1 MIAVTGANGLLGSF
15 IVRRLLASG
24 LPFVALRRRQSD
36 TSLLDDVAGRITWA
50 EADVNDPVA
59 LEEALKNVTSVI
71 HAAAIVSFN
80 PREKDRIHE
89 VNVIGTRNVVNACLA
104 LGVGKLIHISSV
116 AALGRLKG
124 QELVSENNKWVDNP
138 LNSAYAESKYKAELE
153 VYRGYEE
160 GLQTTILNPSVI
172 LAPADWNKSSA
183 KLFKYVWKER
193 RFYID
198 NHFNYV
204 DVRDV
209 ADVAVRMITESF
221 SGHRFILNAGRL
233 PLIQFFTLTAKR
245 FNKRPPSFRANPA
258 LIKTLSFL
266 EMTRSRL
273 TGSEPLITRETAR
286 LANTRFFYSNEKI
299 KKQLKFEFKSID
311 ETLDWCCQYYIDQP
325 LAKK

>member
-15 IVRRLLASG
+15 IVRKLLAAG
-24 LPFVALRRRQSD
+24 LPFIAVKRKHGD
-36 TSLLDDVAGRITWA
+36 TSLLHDITDKIKWA
-50 EADVNDPVA
+50 NADVNDPVV
-59 LEEALKNVTSVI
+59 LEEVLKGVTCVI
-71 HAAAIVSFN
+71 HVAAIVSFN
-80 PREKDRIHE
+80 PREKDLIHE
-89 VNVIGTRNVVNACLA
+89 VNVIGTRNVVNACLT
-104 LGVGKLIHISSV
+104 LGVKKLIHISSV

-138 LNSAYAESKYKAELE
+138 LNSTYAESKYKAELE

-198 NHFNYV
+198 NDFNYV

-209 ADVAVRMITESF
+209 SEAAVRMISEPF
-221 SGHRFILNAGRL
+221 SGHRFIVNAGRL
-233 PLIQFFTLTAKR
+233 PLIQFFSLVATR
-245 FNKRPPSFRANPA
+245 FNKRPPSIRANSGLLKILA
-258 LIKTLSFL
+258 FL

-273 TGSEPLITRETAR
+273 TGSAPLITSETAR
-286 LANTRFFYSNEKI
+286 LANTHFFFSNEKI
-299 KKQLKFEFKSID
+299 KKQLNFEFKSID
-311 ETLDWCCQYYIDQP
+311 ETLDWCCQYYIRQP